1 MSELGYRPFDCDN
14 HYYEAEDAFT
24 RHVPKNMRARC
35 VQWAEIEGRNDL
47 QAYLDERTARVPLG
61 RRTDPA
67 EMAELVVWL
76 LLDAPEYVT
85 AERLNGSGGLD
96 RD

>member
-1 MSELGYRPFDCDN
+1 MQAKTEQ
-14 HYYEAEDAFT
+14 
-24 RHVPKNMRARC
+24 MM
-35 VQWAEIEGRNDL
+35 AEIEGRNDL